1 MAGVFKTASGGRVE
15 FPYVV
20 VVTFLDE
27 FLRDCQ
33 KEDPREELE
42 SAVEGIKRFAKTD
55 HVYAIANYK
64 RNSCGSLRTNKSTFD
79 LLSQLLE
86 KAMREN
92 TATPVQEW
100 ASAASTAL
108 TATSRL
114 SVYLLISVMI
124 FLVAWVVAMFRR

>member
-1 MAGVFKTASGGRVE
+1 
-15 FPYVV
+15 

-33 KEDPREELE
+33 KEDPRDELE
-42 SAVEGIKRFAKTD
+42 SALEGIKRFAKTD
-55 HVYAIANYK
+55 HVYAITNYK
-64 RNSCGSLRTNKSTFD
+64 RNSLGSLRTNEATFD

-108 TATSRL
+108 TATPKWSI
-114 SVYLLISVMI
+114 YLLISVMI
-124 FLVAWVVAMFRR
+124 FLVALAVAMFRR